1 MFNIQIFGL
10 IVEYTALVTL
20 DLSIKKSPIN
30 YIFSVEGH
38 IIFFDYFLISDTGQR
53 CIIKYYGFVIIFIS

>member
-1 MFNIQIFGL
+1 MFNIQSFEW

-30 YIFSVEGH
+30 YILSVEGH
-38 IIFFDYFLISDTGQR
+38 IMFFAQFLISDTGQR
-53 CIIKYYGFVIIFIS
+53 CTIKYSGFVIIFIS